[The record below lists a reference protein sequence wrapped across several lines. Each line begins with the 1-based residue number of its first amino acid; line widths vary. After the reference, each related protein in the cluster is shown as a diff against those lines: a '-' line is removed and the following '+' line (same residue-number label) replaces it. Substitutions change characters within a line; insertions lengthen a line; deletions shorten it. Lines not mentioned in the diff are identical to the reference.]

1 MEQQNDER
9 LDALYSKIN
18 SIKNVTIDI
27 HSDSHSQN
35 RLLEQT
41 GNQFDSFRTQLTGSA
56 ARFTRS
62 VQAGQSQTRVI
73 VYSVGAVVGLFI
85 LYRLFR

>member
-9 LDALYSKIN
+9 LDALYSKLN

-27 HSDSHSQN
+27 HSDSMSQN

-41 GNQFDSFRTQLTGSA
+41 GNQFESFRTQLTGSA
-56 ARFTRS
+56 ARFGRTIKT
-62 VQAGQSQTRVI
+62 GQSQTKVI
-73 VYSVGAVVGLFI
+73 VYSVGAVVVLFL